1 MRIDLETLLANSM
14 FANHVQIFA
23 TTNYLK
29 EVGIMGHNL
38 KFYTSNQNWFASSHK
53 LIANLL
59 LFLITRDLLLVTFV
73 KKSERQTKLT
83 IKRATRDELC
93 HLKSMLSTKS

>member
-1 MRIDLETLLANSM
+1 M
-14 FANHVQIFA
+14 FANHVQIFV

-29 EVGIMGHNL
+29 VGIMGHKSTVL
-38 KFYTSNQNWFASSHK
+38 YNQTKIWFASSHK

-59 LFLITRDLLLVTFV
+59 LFLITRDLLPVTFV
-73 KKSERQTKLT
+73 KMSERQTKLT

-93 HLKSMLSTKS
+93 HSKSVLSTKSWS

>member
-38 KFYTSNQNWFASSHK
+38 KFYKQPKFGLVLVT
-53 LIANLL
+53 NLL
-59 LFLITRDLLLVTFV
+59 PTYCYFL
-73 KKSERQTKLT
+73 
-83 IKRATRDELC
+83 
-93 HLKSMLSTKS
+93 